1 VSAVQD
7 GAAVFDLEAAAAAAE
22 GETAP
27 FPFTFKGESYE
38 LPAQTK
44 WPVSALTAL
53 ARGELDTALAVLLGE
68 EQVERL
74 MLAGITVGQL
84 NVLFEGVAKSAGV
97 ENLPNFAK
105 PARPGSRR
113 T

>member
-1 VSAVQD
+1 VTATE
-7 GAAVFDLEAAAAAAE
+7 GAVFDLEAAAAAANAE
-22 GETAP
+22 AAP
-27 FPFTFKGESYE
+27 FPFTFKGQSYE
-38 LPAQTK
+38 LPAQTS

-53 ARGELDTALAVLLGE
+53 ARGELDTALQVLLGE
-68 EQVERL
+68 DQYERL

-84 NVLFEGVAKSAGV
+84 NALFEGVAKSAGV